1 MSESIDIEA
10 KKLKSFYEPQ
20 SVAII
25 GASQNPDKV
34 GYKILFNLKRS
45 GYQGTVVPV
54 NPNAD
59 SILDFKNYKSL
70 DEFNGTI
77 DLSVIVVP
85 RKSVME
91 AVKASIAKGAKT
103 VSVITAGFKEQD
115 HEGAELENQLAAL
128 CKESGCVS
136 AGT

>member
-54 NPNAD
+54 NPNAY
-59 SILDFKNYKSL
+59 S
-70 DEFNGTI
+70 T
-77 DLSVIVVP
+77 
-85 RKSVME
+85 
-91 AVKASIAKGAKT
+91 
-103 VSVITAGFKEQD
+103 
-115 HEGAELENQLAAL
+115 
-128 CKESGCVS
+128 
-136 AGT
+136 